1 MNQSEINSFIQAF
14 HEMDTVQCIIFNN
27 CSTGSLSEM
36 SQSATVHNNSVS
48 ILAIKFNDLNV
59 AECSQLWEACND
71 ATISGKLNKKVNF
84 KGCL

>member
-1 MNQSEINSFIQAF
+1 MTIEEINHFIKVF

-27 CSTGSLSEM
+27 CSKGSLSEM
-36 SQSATVHNNSVS
+36 SQSETVHNNSIS

-59 AECSQLWEACND
+59 DECGQLWEACND